1 MMNMQ
6 VLKTVG
12 VWMLL
17 IGNSAPMNNIHS
29 QLVKGQK
36 CCRENLSQTPSGCL
50 SQVESSF
57 TPPLNFVNT
66 SEAPHTEVLWT
77 PYSLKCPRGF
87 NIAYYNLESNVS
99 RIRPSLI
106 IEGERIKLK
115 WLDEIIFKTT
125 SNFCVEALPNDAYR
139 ALACRPDPNI
149 ICRDGTCVS
158 NCCGQQE
165 ALNKDSYPHCLPTN
179 IKKSTYN
186 YKTISGNPIE
196 APSDEVIITIVP
208 DCKPIIFLDSERY
221 YLLPNGQLY
230 EHEKSFTYGLNTY
243 CITHNETGSMTG
255 AFACHVPESKAE
267 TVKSNFQSVGVV
279 LSAIFLIVTVIF
291 HIVIPELRDM
301 QGLCLLCHMS
311 SLIVAD
317 LALFTSYI
325 FSKDL
330 TRTHCI
336 INGVILQ
343 FSFLAVFFWL
353 NVMCFDIWRVI
364 RGTVHCIP
372 ITGILA
378 NDAKKFR
385 VYSTYAWGGPVI
397 VTVVGIIVE
406 NLPDHPTFNSLIRP
420 GFGKVSCWYQGD
432 IERLTHFYG
441 IVALLFVMN
450 LLLLGHTVFMLYQ
463 AGSAFQC
470 CARQFNITA
479 FNRHHL
485 EIFWQRFTLF
495 LLMALCWTTEILS
508 WKIPPPELWFLTD
521 VLNSLQGFI
530 IFLIFI
536 SGKKKRELVRD
547 ALTGTISAVSNAARK
562 ISMSNDT
569 AATWH
574 QDTNSTSV

>member
-243 CITHNETGSMTG
+243 CITHNETG
-255 AFACHVPESKAE
+255 
-267 TVKSNFQSVGVV
+267 
-279 LSAIFLIVTVIF
+279 
-291 HIVIPELRDM
+291 
-301 QGLCLLCHMS
+301 
-311 SLIVAD
+311 
-317 LALFTSYI
+317 
-325 FSKDL
+325 
-330 TRTHCI
+330 
-336 INGVILQ
+336 VILQ